1 MWPEGDGMMA
11 TAVLQMSLRYSGL
24 LALRSRAAGPVA
36 LGLVSSQ
43 LRAFSMR
50 KEPELEQNP
59 FLGKY
64 LDKIQQLRRSDPGA
78 FDARIKQRKDVR
90 KQTVGSTLQSEY
102 VRTVEEQLKS
112 GSIEEELT
120 KNKTLNSLL
129 NVELVKHKSAEDI
142 AQIWSQFF
150 ATRDTVFAVIPGDTF
165 DLIWKRSQCCPSFL
179 YALPRDD
186 GYEFFVGQWSGAEL
200 HFTALINIK
209 TAGDSAP
216 SQLIMHHYREL
227 QAGKGIVLMAAE
239 IDSKFLDVQAA
250 QCLANQVQLFYAGN
264 KFDLV
269 ETFNYNP
276 SDFNY
281 ETVISALEHD
291 QRGQRSVE
299 SEAGGDLCPGAR
311 PAGAAQRGV

>member
-165 DLIWKRSQCCPSFL
+165 DLIWKRSQCCPS
-179 YALPRDD
+179 
-186 GYEFFVGQWSGAEL
+186 
-200 HFTALINIK
+200 